1 MNKTWENGKK
11 ASFGP
16 DFGPFGPKLGRQFLN
31 FFFKNLCSSVTRFH
45 DQLSSCT
52 ISEKTKDLILRKLND
67 GQKDGKSDGREWFHR
82 TLSTNVERTT

>member
-1 MNKTWENGKK
+1 MNKTWENDKK

-16 DFGPFGPKLGRQFLN
+16 DFGPFGPKSGRQFLN
-31 FFFKNLCSSVTRFH
+31 FFSKIWVCQSLDFM
-45 DQLSSCT
+45 
-52 ISEKTKDLILRKLND
+52 ISYHHVQYQKKTKDLILRKLND